1 MSVQETD
8 FDAMR
13 NTYGAVWEASQLPP
27 FPLDLRLTDS
37 LGHAVVAAYAPL
49 LNCAH
54 LCTSICDDIHTSID
68 PCLERVLA
76 STDSAHPCIC
86 CAPVKV
92 CSKLS
97 QLSRIRSWGLSG

>member
-1 MSVQETD
+1 MVSVQETD

-37 LGHAVVAAYAPL
+37 LGHALVAAYGPL

-54 LCTSICDDIHTSID
+54 LCTSNSDYPHRFISSEG
-68 PCLERVLA
+68 P
-76 STDSAHPCIC
+76 
-86 CAPVKV
+86 
-92 CSKLS
+92 
-97 QLSRIRSWGLSG
+97 GLS